1 MIRILGH
8 IIEETRVAPS
18 RERLVIGWAQ
28 NGAPRTYRLARPPAW
43 PTRLARAVL
52 TSLS

>member
-1 MIRILGH
+1 MMRLLGH
-8 IIEETRVAPS
+8 IFVETRVAPA
-18 RERLVIGWAQ
+18 RQRLPIGWGQ

-52 TSLS
+52 TTLA